1 MSICRRHMRKVCCCL
16 STAVLT
22 CSTAMAYGVAAQ
34 TKETAGELEFEGVT
48 QLSSQD
54 WYLEEDVTEAELVV
68 EEVSVETG
76 SQVREGDPI
85 LKLTQESYADATAY
99 YNAAAIKADS
109 NLTDTQ
115 LEYDQGMLE
124 SQYTYEVAKMKA
136 EQAELVKEYQQT
148 ELAETIE
155 DHETVLTEL
164 DERIEELESGIAA
177 GSYGT
182 GGTSGSSSQGGS
194 AALGNTGK
202 TSEKESDETAP
213 EGTQEGESETA
224 PERTQEGESETAPEG
239 TQEGESETA
248 PEGTQEGESEI
259 VPEEMPDTES
269 EAEQSETQDTED
281 ETILLLRQIQEKNT
295 QYQEVLEQIERFL
308 AANWQEGETETGE
321 DVSQEQGD
329 ETVVSLEL
337 SNRIQELQTQLQSS
351 VDGDTNVKTNL
362 ENVQKNLLSVPEEVM
377 EVVQRFYPNYQSY
390 MELLESCIAQLEAD
404 MQQQQSVKEALNSL
418 NIGGGSDEGAE
429 NGAGSNASIGTAEI
443 LSLFTQ
449 LSQLEEEKNILYE
462 QFISVQNKKIADLE
476 ETLQSENGQ
485 QPESGLQEEQ
495 QSESGLQEGQQ
506 PESGQ
511 QEEKQPENGLQEE
524 QQPESGQQEEQQQGS
539 GSGGFAE
546 KAQGGTM
553 AGSMTGEMGENA
565 SGSSADLTGAGDSGE
580 GTLSDEEISL
590 FGSAYDLTQV
600 KELLEREPSD
610 NDAAQELADQLC
622 DKRETVQRQYDELI
636 RNQNAVKLQIQY
648 TYDTAVLAGELAGFT
663 WEQEKQQ
670 WEDQLAQAK
679 SEKADI
685 EEKLEWLSG
694 LEDGI
699 ITADRAGVVSGVSYE
714 AGDTLLSDTP
724 LISYYNTD
732 TLTISF
738 EVEQQQIHLL
748 QVGDTVSVSI
758 EGRNA
763 DTDAKICEKA
773 IAPTEG
779 TSRTEVKYEVIVSL
793 DNSDGLYSSGASAA
807 IKTNSDQDDETG

>member
-182 GGTSGSSSQGGS
+182 GGTSGSSGQGGS

-224 PERTQEGESETAPEG
+224 PEGTQEGESETAPEG
-239 TQEGESETA
+239 TQEGESET
-248 PEGTQEGESEI
+248 

-295 QYQEVLEQIERFL
+295 QYQGVLEQIERFL

-462 QFISVQNKKIADLE
+462 QLISVQNKKIADLE

-485 QPESGLQEEQ
+485 QP
-495 QSESGLQEGQQ
+495 ESGLQEGQQ

-779 TSRTEVKYEVIVSL
+779 TSRTEVKYEVSVSL

-807 IKTNSDQDDETG
+807 IKANSDQDDENNENNAEQVKENENE